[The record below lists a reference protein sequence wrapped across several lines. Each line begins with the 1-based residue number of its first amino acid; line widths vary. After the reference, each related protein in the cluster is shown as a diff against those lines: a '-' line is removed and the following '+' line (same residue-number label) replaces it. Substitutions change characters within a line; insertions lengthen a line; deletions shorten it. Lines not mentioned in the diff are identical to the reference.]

1 LTFLPLSRSI
11 LTFMKHGARILIGF
25 IALFAMVWVH
35 AFKPVRGFECNCGGK
50 SVFTVAEHC
59 HDHEDE
65 EPSHHHEPPA
75 GGDTHHHTAVIES
88 LTALKSD
95 SLPFEGSATTPPL
108 IFMKAAPLV
117 LIRGRNFT
125 PRRIPMH
132 PAGRR
137 WPQILS
143 RSIALLV

>member
-1 LTFLPLSRSI
+1 
-11 LTFMKHGARILIGF
+11 MKDGTRILIGF

-50 SVFTVAEHC
+50 SVFTVADHCHGPHSDAC

-65 EPSHHHEPPA
+65 EPSHPHEPPA

-88 LTALKSD
+88 LTALKAG

-108 IFMKAAPLV
+108 TFTKAAPLV

-125 PRRIPMH
+125 PRRIPLH

-143 RSIALLV
+143 RSVALLV